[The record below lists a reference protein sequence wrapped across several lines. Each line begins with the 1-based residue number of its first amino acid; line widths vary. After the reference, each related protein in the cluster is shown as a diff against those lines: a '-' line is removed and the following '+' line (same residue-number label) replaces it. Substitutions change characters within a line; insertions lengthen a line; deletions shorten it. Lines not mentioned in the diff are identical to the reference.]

1 MNLFILSLDHAT
13 NARYHVDKH
22 VVKMGLEATQL
33 LCTIARERCDID
45 IGYKSTYVNHPV
57 TQWVGA
63 SDYNYLWTIE
73 YAKTLFAEYE
83 HRYGRVHNSISVLF
97 EIMLVQYEIMGILPE
112 TAGTTPFHL
121 AVSPELKHLAPVLAY
136 RAYYL
141 RTKKRLFKWTNREV
155 PSWIVDPPYEIRD
168 YL

>member
-1 MNLFILSLDHAT
+1 MNLFILSLDHET

-33 LCTIARERCDID
+33 LCTVMRERCDID
-45 IGYKSTYVNHPV
+45 HGYKSTYVNHPV

-63 SDYNYLWTIE
+63 SFLNFRWTID
-73 YAKTLFAEYE
+73 YATALFAEYTY
-83 HRYGRVHNSISVLF
+83 RFGKVHATMDVLKG
-97 EIMLVQYEIMGILPE
+97 IDQRMGPINAGLPYVDM
-112 TAGTTPFHL
+112 TPHHL
-121 AVSPELKHLAPVLAY
+121 AVSPELKHFEPVLAY

-141 RTKKRLFKWTNREV
+141 TTKKRLFKWTKREV